1 MWILL
6 TGICAGLGLWCVKLL
21 ASAADPTLLL
31 RGITAGLGI
40 VTFVCVRRART
51 RTPDSAGHGSA
62 GFAASDEVADL
73 IVPMDARLAPGSV
86 LLGTTGDHLLALPLA
101 LARQHGVIVG
111 GSGTGKSFSFF
122 LPNAAFARAT
132 SLVATDPKSELWKRA
147 SGFHRS
153 ARYAPTDP
161 DASACLNWIPLCSNP
176 RIAELCARAIVTAG
190 GNTQEPPWQDLEAA
204 FLASLFAHTATL
216 SVPTPLTAYTLLT
229 NADAET
235 LVAQFL
241 ASASQAAREQANI
254 FLQTHERMRG
264 SITPVLASKLQF
276 MRDPLIA
283 RFTSAS
289 LATPDFGRLRISP
302 EAVFW
307 CMEEQD
313 IVRLRPL
320 SAIFFTLLL
329 EQLAVEGKNAAAD
342 VPIVCLLDEFANI
355 GIIPNYASV
364 ISLSRG
370 RGIALWHGIQ
380 SLSQLEETYGKPT
393 AQTILANCATKVT
406 LSGAD
411 VDTADYFS
419 RSLGP
424 KTEATPRR
432 SFQRRRFA
440 FFAGSVSDTIQEF
453 ARPLLTVDEIRRI
466 ETTRA
471 LVITGNRRPLLI
483 DKYHYDIAPQ
493 TATTTALGEACFLPV
508 LPTAAK
514 APSVTEPTKE
524 KELIEVKEPVKVDDD
539 PPPAPPASL
548 GLFRVEEE
556 TPEKTSN
563 PSRRRGAF
571 NRRAHST
578 WLKSALG

>member
-1 MWILL
+1 
-6 TGICAGLGLWCVKLL
+6 
-21 ASAADPTLLL
+21 
-31 RGITAGLGI
+31 
-40 VTFVCVRRART
+40 
-51 RTPDSAGHGSA
+51 
-62 GFAASDEVADL
+62 
-73 IVPMDARLAPGSV
+73 
-86 LLGTTGDHLLALPLA
+86 
-101 LARQHGVIVG
+101 
-111 GSGTGKSFSFF
+111 
-122 LPNAAFARAT
+122 
-132 SLVATDPKSELWKRA
+132 
-147 SGFHRS
+147 
-153 ARYAPTDP
+153 
-161 DASACLNWIPLCSNP
+161 
-176 RIAELCARAIVTAG
+176 
-190 GNTQEPPWQDLEAA
+190 
-204 FLASLFAHTATL
+204 
-216 SVPTPLTAYTLLT
+216 
-229 NADAET
+229 
-235 LVAQFL
+235 
-241 ASASQAAREQANI
+241 
-254 FLQTHERMRG
+254 MRG

-289 LATPDFGRLRISP
+289 LATPDFGKLRLSP
-302 EAVFW
+302 QALFW

-329 EQLAVEGKNAAAD
+329 EQLAVEGRNAAAD

-355 GIIPNYASV
+355 GVIPNYASV

-411 VDTADYFS
+411 VDTSEYFS

-424 KTEATPRR
+424 KTETTPRR

-466 ETTRA
+466 PTTRA

-483 DKYHYDIAPQ
+483 DKYHYALAPQ
-493 TATTTALGEACFLPV
+493 TATTTALDEACFLPV
-508 LPTAAK
+508 ALPATK
-514 APSVTEPTKE
+514 TPPTSEPTKE
-524 KELIEVKEPVKVDDD
+524 PVEVKEPAKVDDD

-548 GLFRVEEE
+548 EMFRVEEE
-556 TPEKTSN
+556 TPEDTAN

-571 NRRAHST
+571 NRRRAHST
-578 WLKSALG
+578 WLKSASG